1 MRSVP
6 REQIIAR
13 IQAENPWWR
22 SGVGVPSPYADWQPR
37 SYITRLLPLV
47 RDRVVR
53 RAVVLMGP
61 RRVGKT
67 VLIHH
72 VIAELLSEGTSP
84 QRLCYISVDHPLF
97 NGVGLDDFIDLA
109 SEAAGTNLRS
119 SDATVFFDEIQYLK
133 QWENHVK
140 VLVDSHSRL
149 KVLVSGSAAA
159 ALKLKSSE
167 SGAGR
172 MTDFLLPP
180 LTFKEYLALRDR
192 DDLVDQ
198 QTDAGSPRCRDL
210 EGLNAAFIDYL
221 NFGGY
226 PEVLESKSIRSDV
239 DRYIKQDIIDKV
251 LLRDLPQLYGIEDI
265 QELNSLFTTLAFN
278 TAGEVSLQ
286 GLSQGAGIGKNTIK
300 KYMEYLQAAFLIRR
314 VSRVDQTAKR
324 FKRERN
330 FKVYLTNPSMRA
342 ALFAPLSPD
351 DPEFGSLVETGI
363 FSQWFHASFDLHY
376 ARWKGG
382 REVDIVSLTPDQ
394 RVDWAVEVKWSD
406 RIVDHLEELKPL
418 IRFCRTNGIRAPLI
432 TTRTVD
438 RVVPLDG
445 VQLRFRPAAL
455 YAYQLG
461 ANIIASRD
469 GRSP

>member
-1 MRSVP
+1 MRTIP

-13 IQAENPWWR
+13 IKAENPWWQER
-22 SGVGVPSPYADWQPR
+22 VGVPSPFSDWEPR
-37 SYITRLLPLV
+37 AYIARLLPIIQ
-47 RDRVVR
+47 DRSVR

-72 VIAELLSEGTSP
+72 VISELLLRENP
-84 QRLCYISVDHPLF
+84 PRRICYISVDHPLY
-97 NGVGLDDFIDLA
+97 NGVGLEDFIDLA
-109 SEAAGTNLRS
+109 SEASGHDLRS
-119 SDATVFFDEIQYLK
+119 SEGTIFFDEIQYLK

-140 VLVDSHSRL
+140 VMVDSFPRL
-149 KVLVSGSAAA
+149 KIVVSGSAAA
-159 ALKLKSSE
+159 ALKLKSEE

-180 LTFKEYLALRDR
+180 LTFQEYLALRNL
-192 DDLVDQ
+192 DDLVVPEPE
-198 QTDAGSPRCRDL
+198 TGLPVSEDL
-210 EGLNAAFIDYL
+210 ASLNDAFIDYL

-239 DRYIKQDIIDKV
+239 GRYIKQDIIDKV

-265 QELNSLFTTLAFN
+265 QELNSLFTTLAYN

-286 GLSQGAGIGKNTIK
+286 GLSTGAGIGKNTIK
-300 KYMEYLQAAFLIRR
+300 KYMEYLQAAFLIRK
-314 VSRVDQTAKR
+314 VSRIDQAAKR
-324 FKRERN
+324 FQRERN

-342 ALFAPLSPD
+342 ALFAPLSD
-351 DPEFGSLVETGI
+351 DDADFGSLVETGV

-376 ARWKGG
+376 ARWKDG
-382 REVDIVSLTPDQ
+382 REVDIVALGPDQ

-406 RIVDHLEELKPL
+406 RIVDHPEELRSL
-418 IRFCRTNGIRAPLI
+418 VLFCRSNGIRSPLI
-432 TTRTVD
+432 TTRSIE
-438 RVVPLDG
+438 RVVRFDG
-445 VQLRFRPAAL
+445 LELTFRPAAL

-461 ANIIASRD
+461 ANIIASR
-469 GRSP
+469 GAGSA